1 MDKPKILFLFS
12 DTGGGHR
19 SASEAIIE
27 ALNLEF
33 PDQFETEMIDIFR
46 EYAPLPLNY
55 APEIYPK
62 LSKMPKMWGIGY
74 KASDGLRQTKLIY
87 KALMPYVRLSLQ
99 RLLYDHPSDLI
110 VSVHQ
115 MVNTPMVNVK
125 EIDYPRF
132 VTVVTDLVST
142 HVAWYD
148 NGADFIIVP
157 TIMAAEK
164 AISLGVNQDKL
175 KVIGQ
180 PIAEK
185 YTLPPQDEDELRE
198 KFGWKKNITTI
209 LMVGGGEGMGPLAEN
224 AFAINRA
231 RLDVQLIII
240 AGRNE
245 ELKQNLES
253 HQWVIPVKVYGFVRE
268 MPEFMHASNVLI
280 TKAGPGTISE
290 AFIAG
295 LPLILY
301 SKMPG
306 QEDGNVTYVVEK
318 NAGVWAPEPSKVV
331 ATLREWLN
339 DPSKMALVSEN
350 SKKLAN
356 PKATRMIAKE
366 LAYQI
371 ELSLKAKPNK

>member
-27 ALNLEF
+27 ALHLAYPN
-33 PDQFETEMIDIFR
+33 QFETEMIDIFR

-74 KASDGLRQTKLIY
+74 KASDGLRQTKMIY

-99 RLLYDHPSDLI
+99 RLLYDHPCDLI

-115 MVNTPMVNVK
+115 LVNIPLVNVK

-142 HVAWYD
+142 HVAWYAD
-148 NGADFIIVP
+148 GADFIIVP

-164 AISLGVNQDKL
+164 AISLGVTPEKV

-185 YTLPPQDEDELRE
+185 YTLPPQDEDALRE
-198 KFGWKKNITTI
+198 KFGWKKNTPTI
-209 LMVGGGEGMGPLAEN
+209 LMVGGGEGMGPLAEH

-231 RLDVQLIII
+231 KLDVQLVII

-245 ELKQNLES
+245 ELKQHLES
-253 HQWVIPVKVYGFVRE
+253 QAWNMPVKVYGFVQE
-268 MPEFMHASNVLI
+268 MPEFMHASTVLI

-318 NAGVWAPEPSKVV
+318 GAGVWAPEPSIVV
-331 ATLREWLN
+331 GTLTDWLAH
-339 DPSKMALVSEN
+339 PEKMKMISEN
-350 SKKLAN
+350 AKKLAN
-356 PKATRMIAKE
+356 PKATRLIAKE
-366 LAYQI
+366 LANQI
-371 ELSLKAKPNK
+371 ELSLKAKWNR